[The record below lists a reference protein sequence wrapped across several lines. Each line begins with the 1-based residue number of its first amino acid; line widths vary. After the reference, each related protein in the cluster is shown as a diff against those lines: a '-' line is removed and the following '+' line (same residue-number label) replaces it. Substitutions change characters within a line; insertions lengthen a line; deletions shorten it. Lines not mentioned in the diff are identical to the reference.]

1 MCVCGW
7 EVAYRPW
14 AACTEGTLAERTPD
28 ATLQISGP
36 GNFLDRALAF
46 YGSMLEEAWGW
57 GFDVDAW
64 RAHLG
69 PLTWPEV
76 LRQVAIISGAGP
88 KRAKPQRAGAKPKL
102 GVEGEDVLV
111 SESGEVSLKIPARLG
126 GGTMKAAAWLVRGA
140 YGWGNDEGGGLAGER
155 GIWVGAR

>member
-1 MCVCGW
+1 
-7 EVAYRPW
+7 
-14 AACTEGTLAERTPD
+14 
-28 ATLQISGP
+28 
-36 GNFLDRALAF
+36 
-46 YGSMLEEAWGW
+46 MLEEAWGW

-140 YGWGNDEGGGLAGER
+140 YGWGHDEGGGLAGER